1 MLRVCEE
8 SLDEGMLVLAHAAQ
22 ASYRSGAKFCAL
34 TERWERDKR
43 DIVGRRS
50 ESPVQNIKKVIH
62 WQRQCTK
69 KANQR
74 IYAPQSVSPFPQP
87 HLS

>member
-34 TERWERDKR
+34 T
-43 DIVGRRS
+43 GR
-50 ESPVQNIKKVIH
+50 
-62 WQRQCTK
+62 
-69 KANQR
+69 
-74 IYAPQSVSPFPQP
+74 
-87 HLS
+87 